1 MTSSTAIR
9 RATTADLEDLVPLF
23 DAYRV
28 FYGQPADSQRARRFL
43 ADRLQSGDS
52 VLLLAESKGAAAG
65 FTQIYPTLFLGQYRA
80 GMGAQ
85 RPVHRTPCTQ
95 ERRGACP
102 AVRRG
107 GVRPHRWCPA
117 PGTGD
122 HARQRY
128 RAGALP
134 GLRLAAVQR
143 HPALPASAWAVMRL
157 TSPGGKRKYVAC

>member
-65 FTQIYPTLFLGQYRA
+65 FTQIYPTYSSVSTARVWVLNDLFIAPPARRKGVARA
-80 GMGAQ
+80 LL
-85 RPVHRTPCTQ
+85 C
-95 ERRGACP
+95 
-102 AVRRG
+102 
-107 GVRPHRWCPA
+107 
-117 PGTGD
+117 
-122 HARQRY
+122 
-128 RAGALP
+128 
-134 GLRLAAVQR
+134 AAE
-143 HPALPASAWAVMRL
+143 AFASARTMR
-157 TSPGGKRKYVAC
+157 SIAAMICSRSAAS